1 MGVTEMLKG
10 HDLFRTLTVDNVG
23 RINAFSSTKAF
34 KKGDLVFRHEDKG
47 AHVFIMLEGRIHL
60 TLPAAVGKLK
70 LIVTAVE
77 NGEFFGL
84 SPLLGSER
92 YTATALCLE
101 PTRVLAIEADPFRAV
116 LEENHLIGMEVMGMV
131 ARAYFSRYIETFGRI
146 QHILKHVPIMA

>member
-10 HDLFRTLTVDNVG
+10 HDLFRSLTVENVG
-23 RINAFSSTKAF
+23 RINSFSSTKTF
-34 KKGDLVFRHEDKG
+34 EKGDTVFQHDDKG

-60 TLPAAVGKLK
+60 TLPATVGK

-84 SPLLGSER
+84 SPLLGSDR
-92 YTATALCLE
+92 YTATAVCLE
-101 PTRVLAIEADPFRAV
+101 PTKVLAIEADPFRTV

-131 ARAYFSRYIETFGRI
+131 ASAYFSRYIETFGRI
-146 QHILKHVPIMA
+146 QHILKHVPLTA